1 MWSQPRPTS
10 RVMFAGASITG
21 SSNLFRACSFMNS
34 WHRQMVHAHGRAFPT
49 STDTSE
55 RRKIVVLWEARAP
68 DHVKRGRWWQV
79 PTLTPSN
86 RHAPTNPLEDGRGT
100 CQHDVRVQA
109 AKGGDVAPAVPEK
122 RCMDFAPIRG
132 DEDGCSTS
140 GQRLCSNWKLEGRQN
155 SSKSFM
161 VPRSKK

>member
-1 MWSQPRPTS
+1 
-10 RVMFAGASITG
+10 MFAGASTTG
-21 SSNLFRACSFMNS
+21 SSKLVRACSFMNS
-34 WHRQMVHAHGRAFPT
+34 WQRQMVHAHGRALPT
-49 STDTSE
+49 STDISE

-86 RHAPTNPLEDGRGT
+86 RHAPTNPLDDGRGT
-100 CQHDVRVQA
+100 FQHDVRVQA
-109 AKGGDVAPAVPEK
+109 AKGVDVALAEK
-122 RCMDFAPIRG
+122 RCMDFAPIH
-132 DEDGCSTS
+132 DGCSTS
-140 GQRLCSNWKLEGRQN
+140 GQRLCSNWKLVGRQN

>member
-1 MWSQPRPTS
+1 
-10 RVMFAGASITG
+10 MFAGASTTG
-21 SSNLFRACSFMNS
+21 SSKLVRACSFMNS

-49 STDTSE
+49 STDISE

-68 DHVKRGRWWQV
+68 DHLKSGRWWQV

-86 RHAPTNPLEDGRGT
+86 RHALTNPLDHGRST

-109 AKGGDVAPAVPEK
+109 AKGVDVAPAIPEK

-140 GQRLCSNWKLEGRQN
+140 GQWVVFQLETRRSPKLFKILHGATL
-155 SSKSFM
+155 
-161 VPRSKK
+161 KKMTITFKEV